1 MNKFDRRGFLAG
13 TTGVAGLV
21 MLGGLSAPARAQGGP
36 LNVGVLIPGSKSDK
50 GWMESGYDGMKAAEK
65 KLGNKAS
72 VKFIENV
79 KFGDMEQVLVT
90 LAGKNEM
97 VMTSREKKLGPPTS
111 FTASITT
118 RVELPRRPCAS
129 HCSSFL

>member
-1 MNKFDRRGFLAG
+1 MTKFDRRGFLAG
-13 TTGVAGLV
+13 TAGAAGLV
-21 MLGGLSAPARAQGGP
+21 MLGGLGAPARAQGSP

-65 KLGNKAS
+65 KLGGKVA

-90 LAGKNEM
+90 LAGKNEL
-97 VMTSREKKLGPPTS
+97 VLGIGARPRPRCSRWRHA
-111 FTASITT
+111 F
-118 RVELPRRPCAS
+118 PR
-129 HCSSFL
+129 